1 MRVKK
6 DYSNGTGLTCR
17 GERMKEQKQLLS
29 CQTPEMIWKCHHLS
43 VAEISGP
50 GVLSRKEGHREGV
63 QQPDRKT

>member
-1 MRVKK
+1 
-6 DYSNGTGLTCR
+6 
-17 GERMKEQKQLLS
+17 MKEQKQLLS